1 MTLKNNRQYIMANI
15 LENQLYLLMDYI
27 NSLESTKFNE
37 LVILDQD

>member
-1 MTLKNNRQYIMANI
+1 MANI

-37 LVILDQD
+37 LIILDQD